1 MADGIKLFAGRG
13 ELIGSLL
20 CGSLID
26 GDGNLVR
33 CAGSDR
39 GDHRDGRTKNKTT
52 GTDEPKAERM
62 KDCFRALEIGIDL
75 KRS

>member
-26 GDGNLVR
+26 GDGNLVGSMLSALTLR
-33 CAGSDR
+33 SAREGGAG
-39 GDHRDGRTKNKTT
+39 
-52 GTDEPKAERM
+52 
-62 KDCFRALEIGIDL
+62 
-75 KRS
+75 